1 MNHYMDFD
9 PHLIRERNEQMQRE
23 VNSLRLQ
30 KRLREARGSSG
41 TRFVVLVR
49 KGVMPLLHAAR
60 LAG

>member
-1 MNHYMDFD
+1 MTYRNFD

-23 VNSLRLQ
+23 DNSLRLE
-30 KRLREARGSSG
+30 KRQRENRGPSG

>member
-23 VNSLRLQ
+23 VNSLRLE
-30 KRLREARGSSG
+30 KRLREARGPSG

-49 KGVMPLLHAAR
+49 KEVMPLLHAAR